1 MSTIIYKISHDHNND
16 VLKINSILL
25 WIFIFQSKLRTRR
38 KYMDKKYGNIN
49 GNINGEICESR
60 KWRNM

>member
-49 GNINGEICESR
+49 GEICDRR
-60 KWRNM
+60 KWRKM